1 MKIHFLRHATF
12 LLEYDGIKILVDP
25 MLGAKES
32 KDALPNTPNP
42 RPNPLTSLP
51 IKPDELS
58 PLVDNLDAVLV
69 THTHGDHWDET
80 AQALLPRAL
89 DIYCQPE
96 DEEKIRAEGFA
107 AVRPV
112 ESEGNLDHIQIWR
125 TGGQHGS
132 GEIGRL
138 MAPVSGFVFSS
149 EGEPTLYITGDT
161 IWCEQVNR
169 AIDEHAPEVIVV
181 NAGAA
186 QFLEG
191 GPITMTAQDVVQV
204 CEAAPWAKIIAVHM
218 EAINHCIL
226 TRDDLQSY
234 LDGRGLADRV
244 EIPKDGQELEIS

>member
-12 LLEYDGIKILVDP
+12 IVEYGGVKILVDP
-25 MLGAKES
+25 MLGPKET

-58 PLVDNLDAVLV
+58 RLVDDLDAVLV
-69 THTHGDHWDET
+69 THTHSDHWDEA
-80 AQALLPRAL
+80 AQALLPKNL

-96 DEEKIRAEGFA
+96 DEEKIHSSGFV

-112 ESEGNLDHIQIWR
+112 ESVADINHIQIRR

-138 MAPVSGFVFSS
+138 MAPVSGFILNL
-149 EGEPTLYITGDT
+149 EGEPTLYIAGDT

-169 AIDEHAPEVIVV
+169 AIDEHRPGVIVV
-181 NAGAA
+181 NTGAA

-191 GPITMTAQDVVQV
+191 GPITMTAQDVVRV
-204 CEAAPWAKIIAVHM
+204 CDAAPGVKIIAVHM
-218 EAINHCIL
+218 EAINHCVL
-226 TRDDLQSY
+226 TRDDLQGY

-244 EIPKDGQELEIS
+244 EIPTDGQELSIG

>member
-1 MKIHFLRHATF
+1 MKIHFLRHAAF
-12 LLEYDGIKILVDP
+12 LLEYGGLKILVDP
-25 MLGAKES
+25 MFGAKET

-58 PLVDNLDAVLV
+58 RLVDDLDAVLV
-69 THTHGDHWDET
+69 THTHADHWDET

-96 DEEKIRAEGFA
+96 DEKKIRAEGFA

-112 ESEGNLDHIQIWR
+112 ESVADMNHIQIRR
-125 TGGQHGS
+125 TGGKHGS

-149 EGEPTLYITGDT
+149 EGEPTLYIAGDT
-161 IWCEQVNR
+161 IWCEQVSR
-169 AIDEHAPEVIVV
+169 AIDEHKPAVMVV

-204 CEAAPWAKIIAVHM
+204 CEAAPGAKIIAVHM
-218 EAINHCIL
+218 EAINHCVL
-226 TRDDLQSY
+226 TRDDLRSY
-234 LDGRGLADRV
+234 LDGRGLGGRV
-244 EIPKDGQELEIS
+244 EIPDDGTELEL